1 MLIGNPS
8 LGQGNI
14 DRGRNGIK
22 AGRGEGVARAA
33 STDETDKKQMS
44 SQVIVST
51 KNRARSLTE
60 AEISEIE
67 HEKTLYPDNQAVGL
81 EALKIVQNHQGWV
94 SDESLLAIA
103 EHLDLSVADL
113 EGVATFF
120 NLIYR
125 QPVGKNVI
133 LFCDSVSCWICRG
146 DDIKDHLS
154 EKLNIDY
161 GQTTE
166 DDEFTLIP
174 VPCLGDCNNAPVMMV
189 GQDMHRNLTKAGIDQ
204 IIGMYR
210 NKSAKHS

>member
-81 EALKIVQNHQGWV
+81 EALKIVQSHQGWV